1 MEKSRETRGR
11 LSQHDHQN
19 KSKNLTAVL
28 SFLTFLRT
36 SSIAGLTGQKWQ
48 KSEIWTSSSPPA
60 VTVAAPYPGRP
71 SLFHLDGWSHLDGND
86 EAGHYMKLSIF
97 SIKFFV
103 SNQIWSFLAKI
114 VCLTSLHGSLR
125 FASTWIPIFLSQA
138 FLRYPYCWGT
148 KHKWLSV
155 WIFFQQVWLCQAPFF
170 QALVF
175 TSNHR
180 HMNNTM
186 MMNKISIKD
195 FFPRIPKLPS
205 DLKLVHWGPSWLLP
219 APFFSSAH
227 FYVKSPPYEYVS

>member
-1 MEKSRETRGR
+1 MTK
-11 LSQHDHQN
+11 
-19 KSKNLTAVL
+19 KWNLT
-28 SFLTFLRT
+28 SP
-36 SSIAGLTGQKWQ
+36 
-48 KSEIWTSSSPPA
+48 SPPA
-60 VTVAAPYPGRP
+60 VTAAAPYPGRP

-86 EAGHYMKLSIF
+86 KAGHYMKLSIF

-138 FLRYPYCWGT
+138 FIRYPYCWGT

-170 QALVF
+170 QALFF

-195 FFPRIPKLPS
+195 FSPRIPKLPS

-219 APFFSSAH
+219 APFFSRAH

>member
-36 SSIAGLTGQKWQ
+36 SSMVGLTGQKWQ

-103 SNQIWSFLAKI
+103 SNQIWSFLAEI
-114 VCLTSLHGSLR
+114 VCFTSLHGSVR
-125 FASTWIPIFLSQA
+125 FPSTWIPIFLSHP
-138 FLRYPYCWGT
+138 F
-148 KHKWLSV
+148 HKLSFDTHIV
-155 WIFFQQVWLCQAPFF
+155 GVHSTNDCQFGFFQQVWFF
-170 QALVF
+170 Q
-175 TSNHR
+175 
-180 HMNNTM
+180 
-186 MMNKISIKD
+186 
-195 FFPRIPKLPS
+195 
-205 DLKLVHWGPSWLLP
+205 

-227 FYVKSPPYEYVS
+227 FYVKSPPCEYIQ

>member
-125 FASTWIPIFLSQA
+125 FASTWLPIFLSQA

-155 WIFFQQVWLCQAPFF
+155 WIFFS
-170 QALVF
+170 
-175 TSNHR
+175 TS
-180 HMNNTM
+180 MTLSST
-186 MMNKISIKD
+186 I
-195 FFPRIPKLPS
+195 
-205 DLKLVHWGPSWLLP
+205 
-219 APFFSSAH
+219 FSSAR
-227 FYVKSPPYEYVS
+227 FYVKSPPHE